1 MELYDKTSKVGML
14 NCWGS
19 GNEQADG
26 LCGDH
31 QIMDS
36 KESLS
41 NRLKKSAKH
50 TDGCLPAALLV
61 GDSARKQN
69 EKSSDSLLCLSRSL
83 SPLPPGDCP
92 FINITR
98 SQVVTALQIVGRV
111 QIGQWL
117 H

>member
-1 MELYDKTSKVGML
+1 ML
-14 NCWGS
+14 LGS

-26 LCGDH
+26 LCGDRK
-31 QIMDS
+31 IMDS

-41 NRLKKSAKH
+41 NRLKKSATH
-50 TDGCLPAALLV
+50 RDGCLPAVLLV

-69 EKSSDSLLCLSRSL
+69 EKSSVPLRCFL
-83 SPLPPGDCP
+83 PLPPGDCP

-98 SQVVTALQIVGRV
+98 SQVVTALQIVDRV